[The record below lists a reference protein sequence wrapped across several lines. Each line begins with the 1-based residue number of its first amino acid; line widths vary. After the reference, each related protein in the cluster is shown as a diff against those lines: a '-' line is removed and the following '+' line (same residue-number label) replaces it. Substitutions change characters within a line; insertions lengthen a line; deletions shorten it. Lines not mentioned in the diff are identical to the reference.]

1 MNRCDGKFFCRMTG
15 VDGTLDLILT
25 VKNNDFLISLLEIFK
40 MLLEY

>member
-1 MNRCDGKFFCRMTG
+1 MNRCDGKD